1 MAFHSRLLFVPAAAI
16 YAAALPPAAVA
27 VEYQTIQA
35 AQQKLVPGAT
45 LTPADYSLTPE
56 QRSLLKESYK
66 VPVMRLGVK
75 AWRVSTGGWL
85 FLDQVYGR
93 DDIVTYLAHV
103 GDDNTLKGLEVLV
116 CADGYCDIFTRE
128 WRAKLVGQTAGRWMP
143 EDVVPMLSGA
153 TLSCTHIAEGVKRLL
168 AVHARF
174 MPAEG

>member
-45 LTPADYSLTPE
+45 LTPADFSLTPE

-93 DDIVTYLAHV
+93 DDIVTY
-103 GDDNTLKGLEVLV
+103 DNTLKGLEVLV